1 MSANGEQRGIVD
13 VQTPADWWRDPHE
26 VIKFARVLVE
36 ADQLGGCQHTVI
48 SFFETPWNWDNEHRM
63 WCEAGR
69 PHNDSTGTPF
79 EALCTRFNTEIADDH
94 AGEYA
99 SPFRWRAWSTT

>member
-13 VQTPADWWRDPHE
+13 VKTTADWWRDPHE
-26 VIKFARVLVE
+26 VIRFARVLVE
-36 ADQLGGCQHTVI
+36 ADQLGGCQHRVI
-48 SFFETPWNWDNEHRM
+48 SFFESPWGWDNEHRM

-69 PHNDSTGTPF
+69 PHSAPF
-79 EALCTRFNTEIADDH
+79 KALCSRFNTEIADDH

-99 SPFRWRAWSTT
+99 SPFRWRAWSVSSG